1 MFTGIITNLG
11 EVRAIKGE
19 FNSQYEI
26 TSDIDLASVCIG
38 ASICCSG
45 VCLTVVEKAGSSVVF
60 DVSNETLSKTTL
72 KSWIVGD
79 RVNLEQSMSA
89 NDQFGGH
96 IVTGHIDGVSII
108 EDIWA
113 DGDSMRYKFSIPN
126 GLESLLAKKGSV
138 AINGVSLTI
147 NEVSSSTFE
156 VNIIPHTMEK
166 TTFHSLITGDRVNI
180 EVDIL
185 ARYVDRQLKN
195 MR

>member
-1 MFTGIITNLG
+1 MFTGIITHLG
-11 EVRAIKGE
+11 ELKAIKGE

-26 TSDIDLASVCIG
+26 ASDIDLEGVSIG

-45 VCLTVVEKAGSSVVF
+45 VCLTVVEKTASSLVF
-60 DVSNETLSKTTL
+60 DISNETLSKTSL
-72 KSWIVGD
+72 KSWVVGD
-79 RVNLEQSMSA
+79 AVNLEQSMSA
-89 NDQFGGH
+89 NDEFGGH

-108 EDIWA
+108 EDIWP
-113 DGDSMRYKFSIPN
+113 DGDSKRYKFSIPN
-126 GLESLLAKKGSV
+126 ELEFLLAKKGSV
-138 AINGVSLTI
+138 AVNGVSLTI
-147 NEVSSSTFE
+147 NEVSSNAFE

-166 TTFHSLITGDRVNI
+166 TTFCSLITGDSVNI

>member
-11 EVRAIKGE
+11 ELKAIKGE

-26 TSDIDLASVCIG
+26 ASDIDLASVSIG

-60 DVSNETLSKTTL
+60 DISNETLSKTTL
-72 KSWIVGD
+72 KSWMVGD

-108 EDIWA
+108 EEIWP
-113 DGDSMRYKFSIPN
+113 DGESKRYKFSIPN
-126 GLESLLAKKGSV
+126 GLESLLA
-138 AINGVSLTI
+138 I
-147 NEVSSSTFE
+147 
-156 VNIIPHTMEK
+156 
-166 TTFHSLITGDRVNI
+166 
-180 EVDIL
+180 
-185 ARYVDRQLKN
+185 
-195 MR
+195 

>member
-11 EVRAIKGE
+11 ELKAIKGE

-26 TSDIDLASVCIG
+26 ASDIDTASVHVG

-45 VCLTVVEKAGSSVVF
+45 VCLTVVEKTGSSLIF
-60 DVSNETLSKTTL
+60 DISNETLSKTTL
-72 KSWIVGD
+72 KNWLVGD
-79 RVNLEQSMSA
+79 SVNLEQSMKA
-89 NDQFGGH
+89 NNEFGGH

-108 EDIWA
+108 EKIWP
-113 DGDSMRYKFSIPN
+113 DGDSKRYKFSIPSE
-126 GLESLLAKKGSV
+126 LEFFLAKKGSV
-138 AINGVSLTI
+138 AVNGVSLTI
-147 NEVSSSTFE
+147 NEVNSSTFE
-156 VNIIPHTMEK
+156 VNIIPHTMEQ
-166 TTFHSLITGDRVNI
+166 TTFCSLIAGDEVNL

>member
-11 EVRAIKGE
+11 ELKAIKGAL
-19 FNSQYEI
+19 NSQYEI
-26 TSDIDLASVCIG
+26 VSDIDLASVCIG

-45 VCLTVVEKAGSSVVF
+45 VCLTVIEKAGSSVVF

-79 RVNLEQSMSA
+79 PVNLEQSMSA

-108 EDIWA
+108 EDIWP
-113 DGDSMRYKFSIPN
+113 DGESKRYKFSIPN
-126 GLESLLAKKGSV
+126 RIEALLAKKGSV

-147 NEVSSSTFE
+147 NEVNSSTFE

>member
-1 MFTGIITNLG
+1 MFTGIITSLG
-11 EVRAIKGE
+11 ELKAIRGE

-26 TSDIDLASVCIG
+26 ASDIDLAKVVIG

-45 VCLTVVEKAGSSVVF
+45 VCLTVVEKDRGSLVF

-72 KSWIVGD
+72 QSWIVGD
-79 RVNLEQSMSA
+79 SVNLEQSMSA
-89 NDQFGGH
+89 NDEFGGH
-96 IVTGHIDGVSII
+96 IVTGHIDGVSVI
-108 EDIWA
+108 EDIWL
-113 DGDSMRYKFSIPN
+113 DGDSKRYKFSIPN
-126 GLESLLAKKGSV
+126 DLEFLLAKKGSV
-138 AINGVSLTI
+138 AVNGVSLTI
-147 NEVSSSTFE
+147 NEVNSSAFE

-166 TTFHSLITGDRVNI
+166 TTFRSLGTGDRVNI